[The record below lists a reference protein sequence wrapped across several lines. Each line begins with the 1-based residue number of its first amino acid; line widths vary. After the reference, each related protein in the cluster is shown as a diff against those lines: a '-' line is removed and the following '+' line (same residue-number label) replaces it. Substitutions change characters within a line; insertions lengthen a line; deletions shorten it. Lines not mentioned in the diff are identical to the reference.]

1 MGRGSQRL
9 GKGGESA
16 MVLPLGIFLRLLLF
30 VCFINSV
37 CLTNDNMVQGRLK
50 MERRM
55 IARLPVVLLAKD
67 LKPSPPK
74 RFLGLEIPD
83 YVMGNDDGGRR
94 PAVHTAEMVS
104 LIKRMRANGK

>member
-1 MGRGSQRL
+1 MGRGGIQRL
-9 GKGGESA
+9 GQGGESA
-16 MVLPLGIFLRLLLF
+16 MVPLGIFLRLLLF
-30 VCFINSV
+30 ICFINSV
-37 CLTNDNMVQGRLK
+37 CLANDNMLQRRLK

-74 RFLGLEIPD
+74 RFLGLDIPD
-83 YVMGNDDGGRR
+83 YVMANDDGGRR
-94 PAVHTAEMVS
+94 PAIHTAEMVS